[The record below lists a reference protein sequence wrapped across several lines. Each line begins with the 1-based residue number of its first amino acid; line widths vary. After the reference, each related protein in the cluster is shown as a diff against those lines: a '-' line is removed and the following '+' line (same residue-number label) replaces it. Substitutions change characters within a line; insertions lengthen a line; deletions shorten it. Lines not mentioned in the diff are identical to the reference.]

1 MISMPP
7 TKLTQK
13 QCVEI
18 TDMYESG
25 KYLNST
31 IGMKYGIKSVTVR
44 NVVRKV
50 QA

>member
-1 MISMPP
+1 MPP

-13 QCVEI
+13 QWVEI

-25 KYLNST
+25 KYLNTT
-31 IGMKYGIKSVTVR
+31 IGMKYGLKGVSVR
-44 NVVRKV
+44 NIVRKV